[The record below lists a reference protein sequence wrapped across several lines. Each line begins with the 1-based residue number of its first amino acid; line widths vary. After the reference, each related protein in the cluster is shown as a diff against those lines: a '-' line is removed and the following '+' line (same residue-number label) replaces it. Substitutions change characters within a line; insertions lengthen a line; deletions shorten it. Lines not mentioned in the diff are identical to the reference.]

1 MRIPKTVPPQL
12 PTSPMFKVSRRLPSY
27 SGTQVSVSLDERSHN
42 AFLALCKMHRDRGT
56 GVLRTLIDLEIRR
69 EPIAHGVRL
78 PTYSLRLWALAYL
91 RGTTKSAVMRDV
103 LRRAYRAAF
112 GRDPEGRVYRPRV
125 QQFESLRQVY
135 YVAYDKAIQRGET
148 SEQAQEA
155 AQKAAR
161 DARSERT

>member
-27 SGTQVSVSLDERSHN
+27 SGTQVSVSLDERAHN

-56 GVLRTLIDLEIRR
+56 GVLREVVNREMTR
-69 EPIAHGVRL
+69 EPGVPRCR
-78 PTYSLRLWALAYL
+78 TYAARVRALAL
-91 RGTTKSAVMRDV
+91 SRGTTKSAVMREGLVRLFRDT
-103 LRRAYRAAF
+103 F

-148 SEQAQEA
+148 SKQAQKA
-155 AQKAAR
+155 AQQAAR